1 MPARR
6 DCSGDS
12 PGPSPGSSDF
22 SVGMLKPRAPVA
34 RFVAVAS
41 PAQLPEPLRLPRGSV
56 RGGIAVVVTATYG
69 YLLIVGTTVPTVVL
83 NAVVVVVAFY
93 FGSHATATPPRAPS
107 APPPPHR
114 PRLVRALLFL
124 GFLGLAGWFLWQTR
138 TLSGIPTA
146 LVAVLE
152 VLGGYVGGYAVSW
165 IVHRRAHTSP
175 LRKRLATF
183 FRDATAIGALAL
195 TGYICYALATNQ
207 AGTFAG
213 RTEDALSLV
222 VTFYF
227 GSRVIGH

>member
-1 MPARR
+1 MA
-6 DCSGDS
+6 
-12 PGPSPGSSDF
+12 
-22 SVGMLKPRAPVA
+22 APL
-34 RFVAVAS
+34 
-41 PAQLPEPLRLPRGSV
+41 PTQLPEPLRLPRGSV
-56 RGGIAVVVTATYG
+56 RGGIAVLVTATYG
-69 YLLIVGTTVPTVVL
+69 YLLILGPTVPTVVV

-114 PRLVRALLFL
+114 PRLVRALLLL
-124 GFLGLAGWFLWQTR
+124 GFLGLAGWFLWQYR
-138 TLSGIPTA
+138 TLSGIPSA

-165 IVHRRAHTSP
+165 LVHRRAHTSP

-183 FRDATAIGALAL
+183 FRDATAIGALGL
-195 TGYICYALATNQ
+195 TGYICYAFATNQ
-207 AGTFAG
+207 GSAFAG
-213 RTEDALSLV
+213 HAEDALSLV